1 MDPLAILKPTLA
13 LGLWTLLIFFL
24 IPMRRMQAV
33 RAGTLTIDDF
43 KLGESARVPEHVAL
57 PNRNAMNLLQLP
69 VLFYAASVILFT
81 TAQADAAFVGLA
93 WAYVVLRVAHSLVHV
108 TYNNV
113 RHRLLPFGISNLVLL
128 AIWLRLTWLIA

>member
-43 KLGESARVPEHVAL
+43 RLGESARVPEHVAL

-69 VLFYAASVILFT
+69 VLFYAASVILF
-81 TAQADAAFVGLA
+81 AAALVDPWFVGLA
-93 WAYVVLRVAHSLVHV
+93 WAYVTLRVAHSLIHV
-108 TYNNV
+108 TYNDV
-113 RHRLLPFGISNLVLL
+113 RHRLVPFGISNLVLL
-128 AIWLRLTWLIA
+128 AIWLRLVWVVA